1 MEGTVIRQ
9 HLGHYVVANDG
20 VLYLCALSTRLR
32 KTLHY
37 PEASPGS
44 RRRRVQR
51 VRRLRVTDPVAIGDH
66 VDFDVGDGETGMIRK
81 IHERRNKISRRASG
95 SSPREQS
102 LAANIDRVV
111 PIFSLNDPPPDF
123 NLLDRM
129 LAIAEW
135 EDLEAV
141 ICINKTDLATTDAIE
156 EAVENY
162 IKIGYSVIRTST
174 VDDAGRED
182 IHAVL
187 DQGTSLFMG
196 PSGVGKSSLLNW
208 LQPGLKL
215 RTGEVSELTREGRH
229 TTTHLE
235 LVTLGTG
242 GLVGDIPGV
251 KEFRLWNIQPEDVP
265 SLYREFVP
273 YLNTCRF
280 RDCAHILEPD
290 CAIKAAVDDGA
301 IFQRRYASYLRL
313 REAP

>member
-1 MEGTVIRQ
+1 MEGTVISQ
-9 HLGHYVVANDG
+9 HLGHYVVASDNKQF
-20 VLYLCALSTRLR
+20 LCALSTRLR
-32 KTLHY
+32 KTLQY

-51 VRRLRVTDPVAIGDH
+51 VRRVRVTDPVAIGDH
-66 VDFDVGDGETGMIRK
+66 VDFDVGDGETGMIRT
-81 IHERRNKISRRASG
+81 IHERRNRISRRASG
-95 SSPREQS
+95 SSPREQI

-111 PIFSLNDPPPDF
+111 PIFSVSDPPPDF

-135 EDLEAV
+135 QEIEAV
-141 ICINKTDLATTDAIE
+141 ICINKTDLDTTDAIE
-156 EAVENY
+156 KAIENY
-162 IKIGYSVIRTST
+162 TRIGYTVVRTST
-174 VDDAGRED
+174 VDNAGGDA

-187 DQGTSLFMG
+187 DRGTSLFMG

-208 LQPGLKL
+208 LQPGLEL
-215 RTGEVSELTREGRH
+215 RTAEVSELTREGRH

-235 LVTLGTG
+235 LVTLRAG

-251 KEFRLWNIQPEDVP
+251 KEFRLWNIQPDDVP
-265 SLYREFVP
+265 TLYREFVP

-280 RDCAHILEPD
+280 RDCAHIREPD

-301 IFQRRYASYLRL
+301 IYQRRYASYLKL
-313 REAP
+313 RAAP